1 MDRRRVIVALLIAAL
16 LARWPANAQQQ
27 TSPEEAAM
35 WRTLVAGLKPAAL
48 VSVRLKDG
56 SHFKGTVLRVD
67 AEAFAV
73 KPLTRIPVAAR
84 NVRFDDV
91 VTLRPEKVSM
101 SPGKKV
107 LLGVGIG
114 AAVYVLTAALLIA
127 ATGWD

>member
-1 MDRRRVIVALLIAAL
+1 MDPTRVILALLIVALLAPW
-16 LARWPANAQQQ
+16 RANAQQQ
-27 TSPEEAAM
+27 TLPQEAVM
-35 WRTLVAGLKPAAL
+35 WRTLVARLKPAAL

-56 SHFKGTVLRVD
+56 SHFKGIVLRVD
-67 AEAFAV
+67 AETFAV

-84 NVRFDDV
+84 DVRFDEL

-114 AAVYVLTAALLIA
+114 AAVYMLTVVLLLA
-127 ATGWD
+127 ATGLD

>member
-1 MDRRRVIVALLIAAL
+1 MLRKTLTVAAVIAAL
-16 LARWPANAQQQ
+16 LASSRSSAQQ
-27 TSPEEAAM
+27 TAPHEADM

-56 SHFKGTVLRVD
+56 ARFKGTVLRVD
-67 AEAFAV
+67 GDLFAV
-73 KPLTRIPVAAR
+73 KPLTRIPVPAR
-84 NVRFDDV
+84 EVRFEDV
-91 VTLRPEKVSM
+91 AALRPEKPSM

-114 AAVYVLTAALLIA
+114 AAVYVLSAALLIA

>member
-1 MDRRRVIVALLIAAL
+1 
-16 LARWPANAQQQ
+16 
-27 TSPEEAAM
+27 M

-56 SHFKGTVLRVD
+56 SHFKATVLRVD
-67 AEAFAV
+67 AETFAV

-84 NVRFDDV
+84 DVRFEDV
-91 VTLRPEKVSM
+91 VTLRPEKASM

-114 AAVYVLTAALLIA
+114 AAVYMLTIVLLVTAIGL
-127 ATGWD
+127 D